1 MEGVVLT
8 RVVQT
13 TLEDREYKA
22 LREALRRRG
31 ETLRGGLRRAIL
43 RFIEEETVID
53 PADPIFDMPGK
64 GGDGKDDLAQR
75 HDAYLY
81 ETE

>member
-1 MEGVVLT
+1 MDGIVLT

-13 TLEDREYKA
+13 TLEDPEYKA
-22 LREALRRRG
+22 LRDALRRRG

-53 PADPIFDMPGK
+53 PEDPIFDMPGK
-64 GGDGKDDLAQR
+64 GGSGKGDLAQR
-75 HDAYLY
+75 HDAYVY
-81 ETE
+81 EKE